1 MTIESASKGATRPP
15 WTPWGMASKEV
26 KMIHEKAKIDGSSHY
41 RTKVRFWTVIEM
53 FKMTI
58 KRKG

>member
-41 RTKVRFWTVIEM
+41 RTVIEM